1 MQRLAKITNKNF
13 YLYLFSFVGEWQ
25 LVSCSDDRTAA
36 LWDVRQLSDHQGS
49 RPLHRFQHGHRG
61 WLKNVEYLPN
71 SQTLITAG
79 FDNMVK
85 AWPMPELKY
94 ETQLDIL

>member
-1 MQRLAKITNKNF
+1 M
-13 YLYLFSFVGEWQ
+13 FSFVGEWQ